1 MQHFYKSSEP
11 SPGPAE
17 RSGDLGGV
25 GYYGV
30 GSGGWGATGWGVGG
44 VVRAGQPL
52 PVPPADLSD
61 STLRDGGAEQR
72 WFKKEIIIIIAIIF
86 FYKIVFFKKNQTKIP
101 EAVSRSPFPFALWKS
116 P

>member
-1 MQHFYKSSEP
+1 M
-11 SPGPAE
+11 
-17 RSGDLGGV
+17 

-52 PVPPADLSD
+52 PVPPADLRD

-86 FYKIVFFKKNQTKIP
+86 FYKIVFLKKNQTKIP

>member
-1 MQHFYKSSEP
+1 M
-11 SPGPAE
+11 
-17 RSGDLGGV
+17 
-25 GYYGV
+25 

-52 PVPPADLSD
+52 PVPPADLRD

-86 FYKIVFFKKNQTKIP
+86 FYKIVFKKKNQTKIP